1 MGDFNFDINLIYTI
15 QTGNYYFEK
24 DNKTLIS
31 ISERDFI
38 HFNKRV
44 ALLLLE
50 KMGLD
55 IENIKTIR
63 YYDYNYKGW
72 IILSDKEIKLKKEK
86 NPKIKLL
93 IQINDENI
101 DNKERI
107 KKIKQRIVLIG
118 PHLEENIL
126 KNPNG
131 GNLTITRTPT
141 INFNNLDVCIL
152 FSNPLIEI
160 DNDGNK
166 IYLKSI
172 YDFIDNVTI
181 ISELIQ
187 NLYINFEINIGT
199 INNLKRAIEKKTKIL
214 HIISKSS
221 YDDKGNICL
230 EFENN
235 KCELERLNYD
245 KLKTIFNDNE
255 FIEFKKTTLLII
267 NTEFAEEIL
276 DLFKSLNFEKI
287 IVEHTTTTTLNLT
300 KKFNAFLYDNLIL
313 DKIKTAFEK
322 AKNYTKQY
330 KDLEICCCFHK
341 HKEVCKWKLLSM
353 KNKDEAH
360 FSHLHYKCSCKNK
373 HKSGCDNIK
382 NNNKFIYNNKNLYL
396 CCCQN
401 EKNHNIENALISYFS
416 DEKQIT
422 LIEYYNF
429 YKEELNLPK
438 YNEMGR
444 LIGRNNIFYDIYTL
458 FFTKSNSGNHFI
470 NVYGNDV
477 NGYNTFG
484 LDLVGFL
491 TERIND
497 SFNNFQNK
505 FVEYIDLKSNFN
517 NEINFENEKI
527 YIINALETPISQL
540 KILINNVIY
549 RGKLNFK
556 TVLISYYPINNN
568 KNKLELTN
576 LIEIMKLNEFDY
588 KLLYIK
594 QKGERSKKEFDE
606 LIETK
611 TKNTERDMKLSLI
624 SLGNSQNENID
635 FGNSQNSNINIENS
649 SKENILNIL
658 KEQNTKI
665 FIFQEIISLFQYS
678 QKGLYI
684 RELQL
689 IFPKDSSL
697 ILSYLKN
704 DLKNIILEN
713 KNKKLFIYNEDKKK
727 IKKILKTIKEKNIEK
742 LIIFYSNEWKR
753 ILNSFPKN
761 DSFTEFSAGQNFGIW
776 KSLKENDKEIINNS
790 NNYNPIE
797 NTNENLNHLYYNFKN
812 LFTLENLKIIYQ
824 NQIIW
829 NNVHNYIENLTIDFT
844 SFMKI
849 IKNYDFELRK
859 YTYDDVFFFDDLFE
873 TFPNDFLL
881 ANERMNLFKQLLII
895 FESENPFNN
904 NNLIQLNDI
913 FGNFEKLNCFL
924 GEIEVIFSI
933 GVAYYKKSKDLKECE
948 NYLLKGIELINNIE
962 KEKENNSNF
971 QIQRDFLLIYKKKFE
986 YFIIKYRMKE
996 NIFNNN
1002 DENNLIETIE
1012 IFSKF
1017 GKKKF
1022 EIKTY
1027 KLLCEWYRKQYI
1039 LFKIELKSKI
1049 FSDKLVETI
1058 IKAYNKCKEYKKNDL
1073 FNIINKYISKCDDIK
1088 NDKLE
1093 EIKNI
1098 INNNI

>member
-1 MGDFNFDINLIYTI
+1 MGDINFDINLIYTI
-15 QTGNYYFEK
+15 QTGNYFIEK
-24 DNKTLIS
+24 ENKTLIS
-31 ISERDFI
+31 ISDREFMN
-38 HFNKRV
+38 FNKMV
-44 ALLLLE
+44 ALSLLG
-50 KMGLD
+50 KIGLD

-63 YYDYNYKGW
+63 YYDCIYKGW
-72 IILSDKEIKLKKEK
+72 ILLSDKEIKLKKKK
-86 NPKIKLL
+86 NPIIKLL
-93 IQINDENI
+93 IETNDENI
-101 DNKERI
+101 ENKERI
-107 KKIKQRIVLIG
+107 RKIRHRIYSIG

-126 KNPNG
+126 KNPNQ
-131 GNLTITRTPT
+131 GNLSIIKTPSL
-141 INFNNLDVCIL
+141 NFNNLDVCIL

-160 DNDGNK
+160 DKYGNR

-199 INNLKRAIEKKTKIL
+199 INNLKRAIDKNTKIL

-245 KLKTIFNDNE
+245 SLKKIFNDNDC
-255 FIEFKKTTLLII
+255 IQFKKTTLLII

-276 DLFKSLNFEKI
+276 ELFKSLNFEKI
-287 IVEHTTTTTLNLT
+287 IVEHTTTLTLNLT
-300 KKFNAFLYDNLIL
+300 TKFNAFLYDNLIFEKS
-313 DKIKTAFEK
+313 KIAFEK

-373 HKSGCDNIK
+373 HKLGCDNVK
-382 NNNKFIYNNKNLYL
+382 NNKFNYNSKNLYL

-401 EKNHNIENALISYFS
+401 EKIHNIENALISYFL

-422 LIEYYNF
+422 FIEYYNF

-444 LIGRNNIFYDIYTL
+444 LIGRNNIFHQIYNL
-458 FFTKSNSGNHFI
+458 FFTLGIHFI

-484 LDLVGFL
+484 LDLAGFL

-505 FVEYIDLKSNFN
+505 FVEYIDLKTTFN

-527 YIINALETPISQL
+527 YILNALENPISQL
-540 KILINNVIY
+540 QILINNVMY
-549 RGKLNFK
+549 RGKLNFQ
-556 TVLISYYPINNN
+556 TVLISYYPINKNNN
-568 KNKLELTN
+568 KNKIDHHYMIEL
-576 LIEIMKLNEFDY
+576 IKLNEFDY
-588 KLLYIK
+588 QLLYIK
-594 QKGERSKKEFDE
+594 QKLEKSKKEFDE

-611 TKNTERDMKLSLI
+611 TKNSEHDMKLSLI

-635 FGNSQNSNINIENS
+635 NRSFINSNLNSENL
-649 SKENILNIL
+649 SKESLLNIL

-665 FIFQEIISLFQYS
+665 FIFQEIISLFQFS

-689 IFPKDSSL
+689 IYPENNSL

-727 IKKILKTIKEKNIEK
+727 IKKILKTIKENNIEK
-742 LIIFYSNEWKR
+742 LIIFYSKEWKR

-776 KSLKENDKEIINNS
+776 KSLKENDEKIINNS

-812 LFTLENLKIIYQ
+812 LFTLENLNIIYQ
-824 NQIIW
+824 NKTIW
-829 NNVHNYIENLTIDFT
+829 NNVHDYIENLTIDFT

-849 IKNYDFELRK
+849 IKNYNFELRK
-859 YTYDDVFFFDDLFE
+859 YTYDDVFFFDGLFE

-881 ANERMNLFKQLLII
+881 AKERMNLFKQLLII
-895 FESENPFNN
+895 FESENPLND
-904 NNLIQLNDI
+904 NNLIHLNI
-913 FGNFEKLNCFL
+913 ILNNFKKVDFFI

-933 GVAYYKKSKDLKECE
+933 GIAYYKKSKDLKECE
-948 NYLLKGIELINNIE
+948 NYLLKGIELINDIE
-962 KEKENNSNF
+962 KKNENNSNF
-971 QIQRDFLLIYKKKFE
+971 KIQRDFLLIYKKKIE
-986 YFIIKYRMKE
+986 YFIIKHRMKE
-996 NIFNNN
+996 NILNDN
-1002 DENNLIETIE
+1002 DENNLNETIE
-1012 IFSKF
+1012 IFCKF

-1027 KLLCEWYRKQYI
+1027 KLLCEWYRKKYI

-1049 FSDKLVETI
+1049 FCDKFVETI
-1058 IKAYNKCKEYKKNDL
+1058 QKAHNKCKEYNKEYL
-1073 FNIINKYISKCDDIK
+1073 FNIIK
-1088 NDKLE
+1088 NYKE
-1093 EIKNI
+1093 KIKNI
-1098 INNNI
+1098 HNNNI